1 MSKIIIYLEDD
12 ASMRNHTTNLLK
24 EEGYNVE
31 DFRRIDQ
38 VKEMFNEKA
47 NDIECIITDLNM
59 DDEWLGEYQV
69 ESDGGML
76 SGWVWLQR
84 FVYTVSP
91 DMPTIIYS
99 GYIEYLKEHLKY
111 MKETHLLENENIK
124 CVEKGAGENEGFSG
138 LQMVLKNLLHRGS
151 DI

>member
-91 DMPTIIYS
+91 DP
-99 GYIEYLKEHLKY
+99 
-111 MKETHLLENENIK
+111 
-124 CVEKGAGENEGFSG
+124 G
-138 LQMVLKNLLHRGS
+138 LRG
-151 DI
+151 DPRG